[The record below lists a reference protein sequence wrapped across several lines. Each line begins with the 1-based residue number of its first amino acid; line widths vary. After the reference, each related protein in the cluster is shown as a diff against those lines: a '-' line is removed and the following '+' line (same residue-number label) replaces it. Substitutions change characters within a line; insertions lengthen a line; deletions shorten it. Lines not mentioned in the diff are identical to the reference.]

1 MPFAR
6 RVRIV
11 LVVAVAAC
19 WVAAAA
25 SYAGAQIPG
34 ADGRIAF
41 DSDRGGD
48 FDVYTMVADGTDP
61 RRLTT
66 DPARDHS
73 PAFSSDG
80 ARIAF
85 VSERDGNAEL
95 YVMDAD
101 GGHQTRLTDDPGVDI
116 GPAFSPDGSR
126 IAFSSDRAG
135 SQDVYTMALDGTD
148 VRHVVGGA
156 STQETSPAYAPD
168 GRTIAFTSNAAE
180 GGADVWTWPIVP
192 RGSVV
197 PYATRLT
204 RSRAQDYGASF
215 SPDGRRIVFSSTRD
229 LNGRSELYE
238 MDADGRDQRRLT
250 RNAWDDETPSFS
262 PEGDTIV
269 SGGEDVRVLSFL
281 PARDTFLGRSWS
293 VDEHPSWQSVSRPPV
308 CLDTVLHV
316 TTDRPLTGEA
326 ACRDPDDEPFALSVI
341 GPGPAHGTVTTGPQ
355 GRVTYAPAP
364 GYRGPDAFRAQARD
378 QRGASSAVATV
389 HVVVAPFA
397 LSGVRVH
404 GTELRYR
411 LSAAGKVRLT
421 LTRLATGRRVGP
433 IALRGDAGWSFF
445 TVRRR
450 LAHRTLAPGRYRLTL
465 TATLPGGPT
474 VGRTL
479 QATVRR

>member
-1 MPFAR
+1 MPFVR

-11 LVVAVAAC
+11 LVVAVLAC
-19 WVAAAA
+19 WLAAAA
-25 SYAGAQIPG
+25 SHAGAQVPG
-34 ADGRIAF
+34 TNGRIAF

-48 FDVYTMVADGTDP
+48 FDVYTMAADGTDP

-73 PAFSSDG
+73 PAYSPDG
-80 ARIAF
+80 TRIAF
-85 VSERDGNAEL
+85 VSERDGNAEV

-101 GGHQTRLTDDPGVDI
+101 GGRQTRLTADPGVDI
-116 GPAFSPDGSR
+116 GPAFSPDGTR

-180 GGADVWTWPIVP
+180 GDADVWTWPIVP
-192 RGSVV
+192 HGSVV

-204 RSRAQDYGASF
+204 KGRAQDYAPSY

-262 PEGDTIV
+262 PDGDTIL
-269 SGGEDVRVLSFL
+269 SGGDDVRVLGFL

-293 VDEHPSWQSVSRPPV
+293 IDEYPSWQSVSRPPI
-308 CLDTVLHV
+308 CQDTVLHV
-316 TTDRPLTGEA
+316 TTGRPLA
-326 ACRDPDDEPFALSVI
+326 APVACRDPDDEPFVLAVI
-341 GPGPAHGTVTTGPQ
+341 GTPPAHGTVTTGPG
-355 GRVTYAPAP
+355 GRVTYAPVP
-364 GYRGPDAFRAQARD
+364 GYRGSDAFRVQARD
-378 QRGASSAVATV
+378 RRGRTSAVATV

-397 LSGVRVH
+397 LSGVRVR
-404 GTELRYR
+404 GSELRYR
-411 LSAAGKVRLT
+411 LSAAATVRLT
-421 LTRLATGRRVGP
+421 LTRRATGRRVGP

-465 TATLPGGPT
+465 TATLRGGPT
-474 VGRTL
+474 VHRTL